1 MQIIGCQLDIQWEDK
16 AANFAAVRQMLGPA
30 DEKSSTLIVLPEMF
44 AVGFSMHVD
53 QIAEDPG
60 GATEQFLAELAAER
74 KAYVMAGVVGRQAEG
89 RGRNEAVIFDP
100 TGRRIARYTKLNPFS
115 LGGETKRYVR
125 GNDVQVV
132 GVGPWQLAPFVCYDL
147 RFPEIFRRAAQLGA
161 NLMVVIANWPVVRI
175 DHWIALLAARAIEN
189 QAYVVGLNRTGR
201 DPHLE
206 YSGRSAIF
214 DPHGR
219 AVAELDDR
227 PGLLAAQLD
236 LGALERYRH
245 DFPALCDLR
254 PEFLPKLP

>member
-16 AANFAAVRQMLGPA
+16 EANFAAVRRMLGPA
-30 DEKSSTLIVLPEMF
+30 AATPSTLILLPEMF

-53 QIAEDPG
+53 RIAEDAG
-60 GATEQFLAELAAER
+60 GATEQFLAELAAEH
-74 KAYVMAGVVGRQAEG
+74 KAYVMAGVVGRQADG
-89 RGRNEAVIFDP
+89 RGRNEAVVFEP

-115 LGGETKRYVR
+115 LGGETKRYAR
-125 GNDVQVV
+125 GDDVQVV

-147 RFPEIFRRAAQLGA
+147 RFPEIFRRAVQRGA

-175 DHWIALLAARAIEN
+175 DHWTALLAARAIEN

-201 DPHLE
+201 DPHLV
-206 YSGRSAIF
+206 YSGRSVVF
-214 DPHGR
+214 DPHGQR
-219 AVAELDDR
+219 VTQLDDQ

-236 LGALERYRH
+236 LGGLERYRH
-245 DFPALCDLR
+245 AFPALCDLR